1 MSSKIL
7 YVFQFCIFSTLCCLC
22 QTYYGMA
29 PSVEFYKIE
38 LDDQACSCAIEHIS
52 STDEPISTNGL
63 TFTPDSILVLS
74 NGGNL
79 YEVDTITGT
88 LTLIFA
94 APPGSWENINSIVA
108 VGNGIF
114 YGIGDFGAL
123 YRINTFSGTITF
135 LGSTGVPVAGDLTLF
150 NGNIYYTG
158 LFGIMLLDTNDLS
171 NNQNIVP
178 YPPGSLPLGI
188 TPSHVCNSFLAYE
201 WFNHR
206 FVLINIIDGAFT
218 VICDL
223 PSEVDIFEHMSSMLE
238 FADLSDCEVTLDLDC
253 NNSSGATGADYNS
266 PDYTCLLPGVG
277 IADEDIRMSYDDII
291 TTMQISVTG
300 NVPDD
305 PNEIL
310 VLNGGPANID
320 VDGSGTDVLT
330 LTNTGG
336 AKSTDFKDAL
346 RLVLYRNTAIPL
358 TPGPRTVEVQFTT
371 ASGAMSNVAIA
382 FIQVNDAPTL
392 VVDLG
397 PDQLICEGTSA
408 FLDAGS
414 FPGGMYQWSSG
425 EITQT
430 ITTADDGHYI
440 VTVSDATHC
449 PGTDTV
455 EVITIPLIS
464 VALTGDVVICDNQ
477 SATLILNTNA
487 PFPITVVIEA
497 DPGSPFEL
505 DDVMGNYSFTDLPQ
519 DNTTYTIA
527 SVTPSMEACI
537 TVTDAVQ
544 VIDVLPA
551 YIHDFNV
558 SICDGDSVWLGF
570 YWETE
575 AGVYENHL
583 ETEYGCDSIVT
594 TFLTILPAVMVQVQS
609 TTCDPSAAG
618 EFITHLDNPN
628 GCDTVVTTNI
638 TLLPSDTTHISI
650 NTCVWTQAGIVA
662 DTFSNQ
668 VGCDS
673 LIITTTSYIPP
684 SDTTFIHELTCDS
697 AQLGL
702 TYDTLATTSGC
713 DSLVALTVSF
723 SLIDTTY
730 TFGTSCVLSEIGVFE
745 NLHTDASG
753 CDSLVI
759 RTVTQGLPDTT
770 LLFQTSCD
778 SSALGVSQHAATNIY
793 GCDSLIITTVTFSAQ
808 DSTFITSSTCDP
820 AAAGIFVTALV
831 NQFGCDSIVTE
842 TVSLLPS
849 DATSLSS
856 TTCDPSAAGIF
867 TQTLTNQFDCDSIVT
882 ETITLLPSD
891 QTALASTTCIVS
903 QVGVFVTTLTNQ
915 YGCDSVITETITLLP
930 GDTTSFVLNTCD
942 PDQVEYIE
950 TIYTGQDGCDSL
962 VIETT
967 TLFAL
972 PAVTVL
978 SAIDYN
984 GFDISC
990 AGDTDGS
997 AIANASGIAP
1007 FTYLWSTSES
1017 DILITGLSAG
1027 AYAVSVTDGNGCTTD
1042 GVITLTEPE
1051 LFILGF
1057 EISEPNCF
1065 DQQLGSITVLPN
1077 GGVAPYTYSIDG
1089 TIFQASPDF
1098 IELGEGVYQ
1107 ITSLD
1112 ANDCSAIEIISID
1125 VPLMVHV
1132 ELGEDQVISLGD
1144 SATFQAVINLPFD
1157 SLASIM
1163 WTGIDSIDCPNCLT
1177 QIVAPVIT
1185 TAYNVSVKSID
1196 GCADR
1201 DSLTVFV
1208 ATDHAICIPNIFSPN
1223 GDGIND
1229 LLTIS
1234 VGQGVEEITS
1244 FTIFDRW
1251 GNMVF
1256 LAEHILPIDPPM
1268 SWDGKLKGQTINPGV
1283 FTYKMIAEFQDGQR
1297 EVRYGDITLIR

>member
-1 MSSKIL
+1 MTTNIL
-7 YVFQFCIFSTLCCLC
+7 ILSLVVLSHCLDAQTYFST
-22 QTYYGMA
+22 G
-29 PSVEFYKIE
+29 SSIFYKITVNTSQC
-38 LDDQACSCAIEHIS
+38 DCSFEQL
-52 STDEPISTNGL
+52 STTLPFFGDGL
-63 TFTPDSILVLS
+63 TFLPDTTLVIADQ
-74 NGGNL
+74 N
-79 YEVDTITGT
+79 YYIIDT
-88 LTLIFA
+88 LTGGLNLIYTQTM
-94 APPGSWENINSIVA
+94 PGFPFFLGLLG
-108 VGNGIF
+108 VGNGI
-114 YGIGDFGAL
+114 YYSMSSLNDQL
-123 YRINTFSGTITF
+123 YRMNVNTGEYTL
-135 LGSTGVPVAGDLTLF
+135 LGSTGYDAYGDLTLY
-150 NGNIYYTG
+150 NGSIYYPT
-158 LFGIMLLDTNDLS
+158 LNGIVLLDTTITANS
-171 NNQNIVP
+171 TAIT
-178 YPPGSLPLGI
+178 YPDNYTFLGL
-188 TPSHVCNSFLAYE
+188 TASHVCNSLIGIGGISMDTDIS
-201 WFNHR
+201 
-206 FVLINIIDGAFT
+206 LINLADGAIT
-218 VICDL
+218 HLCTL
-223 PSEVDIFEHMSSMLE
+223 PQGLWHLTTITSMLE
-238 FADLSDCEVTLDLDC
+238 FSTSPPCNIQLDLDC
-253 NNSSGATGADYNS
+253 NDSSGATDADFNS
-266 PDYTCLLPGVG
+266 PAYNCLSDGVP
-277 IADEDIRMSYDDII
+277 IADEDITMEYDAII
-291 TTMQISVTG
+291 STMTVSVSG
-300 NVPDD
+300 NVPDT
-305 PNEIL
+305 PYEIL
-310 VLNGGPANID
+310 VSTGAVPGID
-320 VDGSGTDVLT
+320 VDGSGTDMIT
-330 LTNTGG
+330 LTNAGG
-336 AKSTDFKDAL
+336 ARSTDFKDAL
-346 RLVLYRNTAIPL
+346 RLILYKNIATPL
-358 TPGPRTVEVQFTT
+358 TPGPRTVEVMFTT
-371 ASGAMSNVAIA
+371 ASGAESNVAIA
-382 FIQVNDAPTL
+382 YIDVIESPL
-392 VVDLG
+392 IEVVLG
-397 PDQLICEGTSA
+397 PDLQLCEGEEAT
-408 FLDAGS
+408 FDAGH
-414 FPGGMYQWSSG
+414 PGAMYSWSTGIHS
-425 EITQT
+425 QT
-430 ITTADDGHYI
+430 ITVDESGQYS
-440 VTVSDATHC
+440 VTVTDDIHC
-449 PGTDTV
+449 PNADTV
-455 EVITIPLIS
+455 ELEILPLIHI
-464 VALTGDVVICDNQ
+464 ALTGDVVICDNQ
-477 SATLILNTNA
+477 SATLTLNTNA

-519 DNTTYTIA
+519 DNTTYTIS

-544 VIDVLPA
+544 VIDVFPA
-551 YIHDFNV
+551 YIHDFDV
-558 SICDGDSVWLGF
+558 SICDGDSIWLGF

-867 TQTLTNQFDCDSIVT
+867 TQMLTNQFDCDSIVT
-882 ETITLLPSD
+882 ETVTLLPND
-891 QTALASTTCIVS
+891 QTAVASTTCTAS
-903 QVGVFVTTLTNQ
+903 QVGVFITTLSNQ

-1223 GDGIND
+1223 GDGTND
-1229 LLTIS
+1229 LLTVG
-1234 VGQGVEEITS
+1234 VGQGVKEITS

-1256 LAEHILPIDPPM
+1256 LAEHIIPTGPTV
-1268 SWDGKLKGQTINPGV
+1268 SWDGKLKGDLLNPAV
-1283 FTYKMIAEFQDGQR
+1283 FTYKMIAEFEDGQR
-1297 EVRYGDITLIR
+1297 EVRYGDVTLIR